1 MSELIKTWSGPVD
14 TAWVD
19 YNGHLRDAFY
29 LLIFSF
35 ASDGLMEMIG
45 LDDAG
50 RKATGHTFYALETHL
65 NYLLEVKAGVPV
77 EVRTQILA
85 VDKKRVDVYHTLNV
99 QGSDTVL
106 AANEQ
111 MLINIDS
118 SGPKSAPFAPQVESR
133 LRALFDQHRA
143 LARPAFAGRTIAM
156 PT

>member
-1 MSELIKTWSGPVD
+1 MTALIKTWSGPVD

-29 LLIFSF
+29 LLIFSY
-35 ASDGLMEMIG
+35 ASDGLMDLIG

-50 RKATGHTFYALETHL
+50 RKATGHTFDALETHL

-85 VDKKRVDVYHTLNV
+85 LDKKRVDVYHTLHV

-111 MLINIDS
+111 MLINIDR
-118 SGPKSAPFAPQVESR
+118 SGPKSTPFAPQVESR
-133 LRALFDQHRA
+133 LRALFEPHRS
-143 LARPAFAGRTIAM
+143 LARPAFAGRAIAM